1 MSTFETPTRWR
12 DWKRADQVNH
22 LRLSQTRSDLMGM
35 LREEIDSDRESDRFD
50 KSELAHIC
58 LKSGVVPC
66 R

>member
-1 MSTFETPTRWR
+1 MSTFEKPVRWA
-12 DWKRADQVNH
+12 DWSRADQVNH
-22 LRLSQTRSDLMGM
+22 LSLSYTRADLMAM
-35 LREEIDSDRESDRFD
+35 LREEIGSDRESDRFD